1 MYTQPEKREKKKLHL
16 FICCNCVA
24 SCTRYMRRS
33 LSWLGGRKVSSHHP
47 YSFSQNVKLV
57 CADSFHAP
65 RENLRDPLN
74 SSKLAAR
81 YITTAN
87 TFNSFQ
93 SIGNIWNIYTKLSVI
108 SLTLNYHTRY
118 DVRSFTENSL
128 ALFTH
133 LNSAET
139 WKCLQCLKFIVHEV
153 TLKMF

>member
-1 MYTQPEKREKKKLHL
+1 MHKVHASISFLVGGKK
-16 FICCNCVA
+16 
-24 SCTRYMRRS
+24 
-33 LSWLGGRKVSSHHP
+33 KVSSHHP
-47 YSFSQNVKLV
+47 DSFSQNIKLV

-74 SSKLAAR
+74 SSKLAAH

-87 TFNSFQ
+87 TYNSFQ

-128 ALFTH
+128 RYLH
-133 LNSAET
+133 T
-139 WKCLQCLKFIVHEV
+139 WIPLKRENVCNACYFRYFVHET
-153 TLKMF
+153 TLKRSKTFHDLLFHFFLAREK